1 MALNTGKVVAGG
13 LAAGV
18 VLNVIDY
25 VTYGK
30 VMAARVAAEANAF
43 HPGMA
48 DSMMSGNAI
57 TVYVI
62 TDFIFGLLLVWTYA
76 AIRPRFGPG
85 PRTALLAAFLF
96 WILLAFC
103 NAPFMM
109 MGMTSANLWWTE
121 MFILFVNLAIASWVG
136 AMIYK
141 ESGESAAA

>member
-18 VLNVIDY
+18 VLNLIDY
-25 VTYGK
+25 VTYTMLL
-30 VMAARVAAEANAF
+30 VDRVKAEADAF

-85 PRTALLAAFLF
+85 PRTALLVAFLF

-103 NAPFMM
+103 NAGMM
-109 MGMTSANLWWTE
+109 LMGMTSANLWWTE
-121 MFILFVNLAIASWVG
+121 MFVLFVNLAIASWVG

-141 ESGESAAA
+141 ESGEGAAA

>member
-13 LAAGV
+13 LAAGI

-25 VTYGK
+25 VIYTM
-30 VMAARVAAEANAF
+30 VLVDRVKAEANAF

-57 TVYVI
+57 TVYII
-62 TDFIFGLLLVWTYA
+62 TDLIFGLLLVWTYA

-103 NAPFMM
+103 NAPTMM
-109 MGMTSANLWWTE
+109 MGMNSANLWWTM
-121 MFILFVNLAIASWVG
+121 MFIQFVNLALASWVG

-141 ESGESAAA
+141 ESGEGAAA

>member
-18 VLNVIDY
+18 VLNLIDY
-25 VTYGK
+25 VVYTM
-30 VMAARVAAEANAF
+30 VLADRVKAEADAF

-48 DSMMSGNAI
+48 DTMMSGNAI
-57 TVYVI
+57 TVYII

-96 WILLAFC
+96 WIILAFAA
-103 NAPFMM
+103 APMM
-109 MGMTSANLWWTE
+109 MAGQVSANLWWTE
-121 MFILFVNLAIASWVG
+121 VFINFVNFCIAAWVG

-141 ESGESAAA
+141 ESGEGSAA

>member
-18 VLNVIDY
+18 VLNLIDY
-25 VTYGK
+25 VVYTM
-30 VMAARVAAEANAF
+30 VLVDRVKAEANAF

-57 TVYVI
+57 TVYII

-85 PRTALLAAFLF
+85 PRTAMLAAFLF
-96 WILLAFC
+96 WIVLAFC
-103 NAPFMM
+103 NAGMM
-109 MGMTSANLWWTE
+109 LMGMTSANLWWTE
-121 MFILFVNLAIASWVG
+121 LFINLVNFLIASWVG

-141 ESGESAAA
+141 ESGEGAAA

>member
-18 VLNVIDY
+18 VLNLIDY
-25 VTYGK
+25 VIYTM
-30 VMAARVAAEANAF
+30 VLADRVKAEADAF

-57 TVYVI
+57 TVYII

-85 PRTALLAAFLF
+85 PRTALLVAFLF

-103 NAPFMM
+103 NAAMM
-109 MGMTSANLWWTE
+109 LMGMASANLWWTE
-121 MFILFVNLAIASWVG
+121 MFVLFVNLAIASWVG

-141 ESGESAAA
+141 ESGESAAV

>member
-18 VLNVIDY
+18 ILNLIDY
-25 VTYGK
+25 ITYTKILVDRVT
-30 VMAARVAAEANAF
+30 AEAEAF

-48 DSMMSGNAI
+48 SSMMSGNAI
-57 TVYVI
+57 TVYII
-62 TDFIFGLLLVWTYA
+62 TDFILGLLLVWTYA
-76 AIRPRFGPG
+76 AIRPRYGPG

-96 WILLAFC
+96 WILLAFS
-103 NAPFMM
+103 NAPMMM
-109 MGMTSANLWWTE
+109 MGQVSANLWWTE
-121 MFILFVNLAIASWVG
+121 TFISFVNFAVASWIG